1 VDGVLPGI
9 DGATVIRR
17 IRLDAA
23 LRTLPCLLLTASEDR
38 GAEVRALDAGADA
51 FVRKE
56 EEIPVIIARLNAML
70 RSAGEQLPK
79 QGMASLVGPKKIL
92 AVDDSETFLQG
103 VAEAL
108 RAEGCEVVLAR
119 SGEEALDL
127 LAVQSVDCVLLD
139 LVMPGIGG
147 RETCRRVKSAPSMRD
162 IPIVMLT
169 SVEDRDAI
177 IEGLSAGAD
186 DYIAK
191 SGDFELL
198 RARVL
203 AQIRRKQFEGESRIV
218 RERLLRAEL
227 ESAEA
232 RSAQRI
238 AEARAELVSELE
250 AKNEELESFSY
261 SVAHDL
267 RAPLRSLD
275 GFSLALLED
284 YSEKLDVEGRQF
296 LQYIRE
302 GAQQMATLIDDLLA
316 LSRVTRSEFRRE
328 RVDLSEIA
336 QAIVERL
343 RQTQPE
349 RSVEITIAEG
359 LVEEADPH
367 LLVIVLENL
376 LGNAWKYTGKRA
388 QTRIEVGA
396 SLHGNSRAFFVR
408 DNGAGFDMAYAS
420 KLFGVF
426 QRLHSP
432 REFEGTG
439 IGLATVQR
447 IIRRHGGRIWAE
459 AEVDRGATFHFALSG
474 GPHSNGKGSNA

>member
-1 VDGVLPGI
+1 
-9 DGATVIRR
+9 
-17 IRLDAA
+17 
-23 LRTLPCLLLTASEDR
+23 
-38 GAEVRALDAGADA
+38 
-51 FVRKE
+51 
-56 EEIPVIIARLNAML
+56 
-70 RSAGEQLPK
+70 
-79 QGMASLVGPKKIL
+79 
-92 AVDDSETFLQG
+92 
-103 VAEAL
+103 
-108 RAEGCEVVLAR
+108 
-119 SGEEALDL
+119 
-127 LAVQSVDCVLLD
+127 
-139 LVMPGIGG
+139 
-147 RETCRRVKSAPSMRD
+147 
-162 IPIVMLT
+162 
-169 SVEDRDAI
+169 
-177 IEGLSAGAD
+177 
-186 DYIAK
+186 
-191 SGDFELL
+191 
-198 RARVL
+198 
-203 AQIRRKQFEGESRIV
+203 
-218 RERLLRAEL
+218 
-227 ESAEA
+227 
-232 RSAQRI
+232 
-238 AEARAELVSELE
+238 
-250 AKNEELESFSY
+250 
-261 SVAHDL
+261 
-267 RAPLRSLD
+267 
-275 GFSLALLED
+275 
-284 YSEKLDVEGRQF
+284 
-296 LQYIRE
+296 
-302 GAQQMATLIDDLLA
+302 MATLIDDLLA

-396 SLHGNSRAFFVR
+396 SLHGSSRAFFVR